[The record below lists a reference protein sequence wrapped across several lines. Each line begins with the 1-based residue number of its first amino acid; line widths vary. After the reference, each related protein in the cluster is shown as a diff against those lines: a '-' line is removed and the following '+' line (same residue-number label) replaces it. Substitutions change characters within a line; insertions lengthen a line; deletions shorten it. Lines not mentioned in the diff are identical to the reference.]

1 MKKIFSSKKRVTAV
15 GVLTAATLL
24 GGGVAVAYWTSTGSG
39 TGEATV
45 GSAGDNI
52 SVSGSVDGTL
62 SPGGPAATVSFTAT
76 NPENFSQKL
85 TTIHLD
91 SIDADDAGCA
101 TVLGTDF
108 SMADVTVRAE
118 EGELGALD
126 ADVDL
131 TDQGTLEM
139 LDSGVNQDDCQGAT
153 LTLNFT
159 TS

>member
-1 MKKIFSSKKRVTAV
+1 MKKILSSKKRVTAI
-15 GVLTAATLL
+15 GVLTAATML
-24 GGGVAVAYWTSTGSG
+24 GGGMAVAYWTSTGSG

-52 SVSGSVDGTL
+52 SVSGTVAGTL

-108 SMADVTVRAE
+108 SMADVTVGAD
-118 EGELGALD
+118 GELGALD
-126 ADVDL
+126 ANVDL